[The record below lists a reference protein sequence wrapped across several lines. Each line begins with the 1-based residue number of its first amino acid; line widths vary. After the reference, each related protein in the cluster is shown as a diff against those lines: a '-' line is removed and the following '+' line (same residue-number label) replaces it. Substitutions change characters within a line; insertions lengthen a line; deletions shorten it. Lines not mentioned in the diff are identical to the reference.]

1 MASLSAFTSCG
12 KLPLPFIQQ
21 AITGKGWPGT
31 QGAPASLCPEP
42 LHLSVLS
49 LRVLGPPH
57 PEEGEKKRVSI
68 GRGRPNHVRGPGPV
82 GRHHGSAGEVEETAL
97 PFLATLQR

>member
-1 MASLSAFTSCG
+1 MHSLLVVNSHFLSF
-12 KLPLPFIQQ
+12 KKPLL
-21 AITGKGWPGT
+21 AKDG
-31 QGAPASLCPEP
+31 QGHRVP